1 MILKERVLEREEVK
15 GKDNSA
21 EQRTG
26 EMKGSRRT
34 KAMTVFPT
42 RTYW

>member
-26 EMKGSRRT
+26 EMKGLNGEQRR
-34 KAMTVFPT
+34 
-42 RTYW
+42 